1 MSASLFSNTKSVS
14 SCFMCFLHGVLDP
27 LTHRRAALGYK
38 RIVLFLGIT
47 SEYCS
52 FSFSASF
59 IAKFLM
65 KRAHSRPMPPFV
77 PNTSGVKVACS
88 ISITLSM

>member
-1 MSASLFSNTKSVS
+1 MMQKDRF
-14 SCFMCFLHGVLDP
+14 VL
-27 LTHRRAALGYK
+27 K
-38 RIVLFLGIT
+38 EVIT

-65 KRAHSRPMPPFV
+65 KSPHSRPMPPFV
-77 PNTSGVKVACS
+77 PNTSGIKVACF

>member
-1 MSASLFSNTKSVS
+1 M
-14 SCFMCFLHGVLDP
+14 
-27 LTHRRAALGYK
+27 
-38 RIVLFLGIT
+38 IT

-65 KRAHSRPMPPFV
+65 KRPHPRPMPPFV
-77 PNTSGVKVACS
+77 PNTSELDFEIKINGDNPNGKQLNEGKDDFVHIGLIRLSSVVKAANY
-88 ISITLSM
+88 LWEM

>member
-1 MSASLFSNTKSVS
+1 MF
-14 SCFMCFLHGVLDP
+14 FLHGVLEP
-27 LTHRRAALGYK
+27 LTHRRAAF
-38 RIVLFLGIT
+38 RIQKDSFVLREVIT
-47 SEYCS
+47 SEYCL

-65 KRAHSRPMPPFV
+65 KRAHFHPMPPFV